1 MIGIIYQVILTFWL
15 NILIYKNSFSATS
28 VELQC
33 FYGNDTI
40 AELTVIERLELDKD
54 ITCYAINYNI
64 AGAMGQA
71 TGALALGWVIASI
84 VSWVVL
90 NVNYTIIQH
99 IKNNKKKLE
108 CYQCFVVIIWI
119 IIGVTSSIILWIIIG
134 LYYDRQW
141 YLYLFKPENITIFLI
156 LQAMSYIF
164 DTDIK
169 KVPKSL
175 EEHCRETMKI
185 IQTEEMSRRRGY
197 ERTQLNRKKRSI
209 LREIAEQECKKII
222 AYETAV
228 DIQEIKNIV
237 QTAYNNIIEYNE
249 DKEKEEAE
257 ELRIINGSTEDND
270 NTSSSNEETNFGPK
284 QIIIECTC
292 TQEIP
297 S

>member
-1 MIGIIYQVILTFWL
+1 M
-15 NILIYKNSFSATS
+15 
-28 VELQC
+28 
-33 FYGNDTI
+33 D
-40 AELTVIERLELDKD
+40 
-54 ITCYAINYNI
+54 
-64 AGAMGQA
+64 
-71 TGALALGWVIASI
+71 
-84 VSWVVL
+84 
-90 NVNYTIIQH
+90 
-99 IKNNKKKLE
+99 
-108 CYQCFVVIIWI
+108 
-119 IIGVTSSIILWIIIG
+119 
-134 LYYDRQW
+134 
-141 YLYLFKPENITIFLI
+141 LFKPENITIFLI
-156 LQAMSYIF
+156 LQAMSHIF

-209 LREIAEQECKKII
+209 LREIAEQECKKMI

-228 DIQEIKNIV
+228 DIEEIKNIV
-237 QTAYNNIIEYNE
+237 QTAYNSIIEYNE

-257 ELRIINGSTEDND
+257 ELRTINGST
-270 NTSSSNEETNFGPK
+270 EETNFGPK